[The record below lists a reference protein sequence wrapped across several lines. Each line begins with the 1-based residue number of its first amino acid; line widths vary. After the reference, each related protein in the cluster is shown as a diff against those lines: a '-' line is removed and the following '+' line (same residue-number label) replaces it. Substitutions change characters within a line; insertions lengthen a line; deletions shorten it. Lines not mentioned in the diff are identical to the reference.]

1 MYKLLKGKVVR
12 GIGDLSQKMETISG
26 LLDAYE
32 RKTGM
37 RFYPGSLNVELDEE
51 FSVPANSRRLEKEDY
66 GGTVSSYIVPCKVF
80 GKKAFILRTERNESG
95 LGVHSKRIIEVAS
108 DVRLRDTFKLQD
120 GDNVEISIISD

>member
-1 MYKLLKGKVVR
+1 M
-12 GIGDLSQKMETISG
+12 DTISG

-80 GKKAFILRTERNESG
+80 DKKAFILRTERNESG

-108 DVRLRDTFKLQD
+108 DVRLRDAFKLQD